1 MKKIIIAGFAIVFSA
16 GILVFSPSAQK
27 AENTPLKN
35 EAEKCAMLPFEAA
48 YRESEAVFVGEVLSA
63 EKKGDDKVFK
73 FKVEKYWKG
82 KNEKNVE
89 VSVYESARF
98 QAWFQTGEKYLVFA
112 YDEDGKLHDTARCS
126 RSKDLENASEDLT
139 KLGEGKSPK

>member
-1 MKKIIIAGFAIVFSA
+1 MRKIIIAGFAIVFL
-16 GILVFSPSAQK
+16 GCVLVYLSNPQK
-27 AENTPLKN
+27 AESESLKN
-35 EAEKCAMLPFEAA
+35 RAEKCAAPTFEVA
-48 YRESEAVFVGEVLSA
+48 YRESDAVFVGEVLSS
-63 EKKGDDKVFK
+63 EKTGDDKVFK

-82 KNEKNVE
+82 KDQKNVE
-89 VSVYESARF
+89 VSVYETARF

>member
-1 MKKIIIAGFAIVFSA
+1 MKKIIIAGFAIVFSS
-16 GILVFSPSAQK
+16 GILVFSSNTQK
-27 AENTPLKN
+27 AGSDFPRN
-35 EAEKCAMLPFEAA
+35 ETGRCAVRSFEAA
-48 YRESEAVFVGEVLSA
+48 YRESEAVFVGEVLSS
-63 EKKGDDKVFK
+63 EKKGDNKVFK

-82 KNEKNVE
+82 KDAKNVE

-98 QAWFQTGEKYLVFA
+98 QAWFKTGKKYLVFA
-112 YDEDGKLHDTARCS
+112 NEEDGTLQDTARCS

>member
-16 GILVFSPSAQK
+16 GILVFSSSAQK
-27 AENTPLKN
+27 AENTSLKN
-35 EAEKCAMLPFEAA
+35 EAEKCAVRSLETA
-48 YRESEAVFVGEVLSA
+48 YLESNAIFVGEVLSS
-63 EKKGDDKVFK
+63 EKKGDDKIFK

-82 KNEKNVE
+82 IDEKNVE
-89 VSVYESARF
+89 VSVYESTRF
-98 QAWFQTGEKYLVFA
+98 QAWFKTGKKYLVFA
-112 YDEDGKLHDTARCS
+112 YEEDGMLHDTARCS

>member
-1 MKKIIIAGFAIVFSA
+1 MKKIIIAGFAIVFA
-16 GILVFSPSAQK
+16 ACILVFSPNPQK
-27 AENTPLKN
+27 AENTSLKN
-35 EAEKCAMLPFEAA
+35 PSKKCAMLSFEAA
-48 YRESEAVFVGEVLSA
+48 YRESEAVFIGEVLSS

-82 KNEKNVE
+82 KDAKNLE
-89 VSVYESARF
+89 VSVYESTRY
-98 QAWFQTGEKYLVFA
+98 QAWFETGKKYLVFA
-112 YDEDGKLHDTARCS
+112 YDEDGTLHDTARCS